1 MAKERIIAGIDIGSS
16 KIVTLIAQLPKES
29 GQVTVIGVSSMPAR
43 GIKKGQVVDIDE
55 SVSALASGLE
65 SAERMAGYSVSSAY
79 ISVGGS
85 QIASM
90 NSRGVVAVSGPDGEI
105 TDEDIRRVTEAARAI
120 SIPSSREIIHVVPRG
135 FIVDSQEGV
144 KDPIGMSGVRLEVE
158 THIISGAATSLRNL
172 SKIVNQIGVEVED
185 LVFSGLASAESTL
198 TDTEKEL
205 GVALVDIG
213 GGTTDVSLFV
223 DGSIAHSVVLPIGGK
238 NITNDLAIGL
248 RVSLDTAEKIK
259 IALGRQHKK
268 IISPETSN
276 QTAEEKKREDELDTS
291 KLGLDEELATI
302 SRKTLTDG
310 IIKPRLMELATL
322 IGMEIKKSGY
332 GSLLPSGLVVT
343 GGAAETV
350 GLTEVFKDILR
361 MPTRVAFP
369 TGATGLIDEISTP
382 AYSAAIGLLLY
393 GLRAEAF
400 KQGGLGM
407 PMISGF
413 KVKGTAGKLGGW
425 LRSFMP

>member
-1 MAKERIIAGIDIGSS
+1 M
-16 KIVTLIAQLPKES
+16 
-29 GQVTVIGVSSMPAR
+29 GQITVIGVSTVPAK
-43 GIKKGQVVDIDE
+43 GIRKGQVVDIDDA
-55 SVSALASGLE
+55 VSSLAEGLE
-65 SAERMAGYSVSSAY
+65 AAERMAGYSVSSAY
-79 ISVGGS
+79 VSVGGS

-120 SIPSSREIIHVVPRG
+120 SIPSSREIVHVVPRG

-158 THIISGAATSLRNL
+158 THIVSGAATSLRNL
-172 SKIVNQIGVEVED
+172 TKIVQQIGVEVDD

-205 GVALVDIG
+205 GVALIDIG

-223 DGSIAHSVVLPIGGK
+223 DGSIAHSVVLPIGGR

-259 IALGRQHKK
+259 IALSRQPKK
-268 IISPETSN
+268 AAAISEEHL
-276 QTAEEKKREDELDTS
+276 TAEEKKKEDELDTS
-291 KLGLDEELATI
+291 KLGIEEDLATI
-302 SRKTLTDG
+302 SKKTLTDG
-310 IIKPRLMELATL
+310 IIKPRLMEVATL
-322 IGMEIKKSGY
+322 IGMEVKKSGY
-332 GSLLPSGLVVT
+332 GGLLPSGLVVT

-350 GLTEVFKDILR
+350 GLAEIFKDILR
-361 MPTRVAFP
+361 MPTRIAFP

-382 AYSAAIGLLLY
+382 AYSSSIGLLLY
-393 GLRAEAF
+393 GQRAEAY

-407 PMISGF
+407 PMISGT
-413 KVKGTAGKLGGW
+413 KVKGTVGKLGGW
-425 LRSFMP
+425 LRSFVP